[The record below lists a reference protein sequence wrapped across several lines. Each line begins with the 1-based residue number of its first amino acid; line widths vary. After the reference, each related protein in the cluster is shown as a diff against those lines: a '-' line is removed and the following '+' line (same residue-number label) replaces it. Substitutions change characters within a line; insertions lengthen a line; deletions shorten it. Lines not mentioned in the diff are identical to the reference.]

1 MDYWKLDKRFDT
13 METAVINQE
22 FILETLRANRERLR
36 NEFGIE
42 RIGLYGSF
50 ARNEQTEKS
59 DIDLVYD
66 LEKGRILSWVEKER
80 LYRILHRRLCRK
92 MDLVNSRFMNPF
104 IEYKMQK
111 DVVYVQ

>member
-1 MDYWKLDKRFDT
+1 
-13 METAVINQE
+13 MEAVAVNQE

-59 DIDLVYD
+59 DIDLVYE
-66 LEKGRILSWVEKER
+66 LEKGRTLPWAEKGR
-80 LYRILHRRLCRK
+80 LYRILRRKLHK
-92 MDLVNSRFMNPF
+92 KLDLVDWKYMNP
-104 IEYKMQK
+104 IVMYYMKQ
-111 DVVYVQ
+111 DLIYV

>member
-1 MDYWKLDKRFDT
+1 
-13 METAVINQE
+13 METVAINQE

-59 DIDLVYD
+59 DIDLVYE
-66 LEKGRILSWVEKER
+66 LEKGRTLPWAEKER
-80 LYRILHRRLCRK
+80 LYRILRRKLHRKL
-92 MDLVNSRFMNPF
+92 DLVAYQYMNPF
-104 IEYKMQK
+104 VKYYMRK
-111 DVVYVQ
+111 DVIYV

>member
-1 MDYWKLDKRFDT
+1 MKT
-13 METAVINQE
+13 EAINQD

-42 RIGLYGSF
+42 RMGLYGSF

-66 LEKGRILSWVEKER
+66 LKPDFNLSWTEKER
-80 LYRILHRRLCRK
+80 LYRILRRKLRRK
-92 MDLVNSRFMNPF
+92 TDLVDRRFMNPF
-104 IEYKMQK
+104 IEYKMRK
-111 DVVYVQ
+111 DVIYV

>member
-1 MDYWKLDKRFDT
+1 
-13 METAVINQE
+13 MEAVAINQE
-22 FILETLRANRERLR
+22 FILETLRANCERLR

-66 LEKGRILSWVEKER
+66 LEKGRTL
-80 LYRILHRRLCRK
+80 
-92 MDLVNSRFMNPF
+92 P
-104 IEYKMQK
+104 
-111 DVVYVQ
+111 